1 VDFHR
6 GFSGLKLDTAFGGD
20 PNRVTIWGGSA
31 GGGSVSLQLTAG
43 GAYDTPPFQAAIA
56 EYPWWQSMLNASQQ
70 EVQYQAT
77 LQAANCTTLRCLR
90 NVPESKLWIV
100 NQAMQNISYLEGAP
114 GTGVGAFWTG
124 PVVDGKFVQMLP
136 DQSFKQG
143 NFYRVPLMMDRD
155 IYEVCNFD
163 SLLRIPANLI
173 RASTTATNQ
182 SPR

>member
-1 VDFHR
+1 MVSSMLVYLIKDWRLNGFRGISEVDYII
-6 GFSGLKLDTAFGGD
+6 SALTTSTYTLQAFGGD

-114 GTGVGAFWTG
+114 GTGVGAFWLAT
-124 PVVDGKFVQMLP
+124 L
-136 DQSFKQG
+136 S
-143 NFYRVPLMMDRD
+143 
-155 IYEVCNFD
+155 EE
-163 SLLRIPANLI
+163 SLVA
-173 RASTTATNQ
+173 
-182 SPR
+182 